1 MGYQCATLFSIEFC
15 WGEFGGC
22 GGTRRR
28 QDGSTVLIHAAANGH
43 TDSVRLL
50 LESGADMEAKNDV
63 RIMHNVQS
71 LFHLHEN

>member
-1 MGYQCATLFSIEFC
+1 M
-15 WGEFGGC
+15 
-22 GGTRRR
+22 

-63 RIMHNVQS
+63 RVIVMTCSRFCVCAKIAVS
-71 LFHLHEN
+71 YE